1 LATEQTTAVK
11 PSPAPVLA
19 VKDLSFGWSQ
29 PLLFDR
35 LSFQAPAG
43 VGLVIGDDGCGKST
57 LFSLLAGARTAQS
70 GHLSLSGVVFS
81 EAPSS
86 YRQQVFWIDP
96 QTDAHHGLTAEAFW
110 AEQGRCHPLF
120 DAGRLAALVDG
131 FSMREHIDKPLYM
144 LSTGSRRKVWWI
156 AALASGAPLVL
167 LDQPFAAL
175 DGPSARFLTSC
186 LQKAASNPRAC
197 WLLAG
202 HVPPENVPLSF
213 MLEL

>member
-1 LATEQTTAVK
+1 M
-11 PSPAPVLA
+11 LA

-43 VGLVIGDDGCGKST
+43 VGLVIGGDGCGKST
-57 LFSLLAGARTAQS
+57 LLSLLAGARAAQS
-70 GHLSLSGVVFS
+70 GHLSLSGVVLN
-81 EAPSS
+81 EAPAP

-96 QTDAHHGLTAEAFW
+96 QTDAHHALTAEAFW
-110 AEQGRCHPLF
+110 AAQARCHPLF
-120 DAGRLAALVDG
+120 DAGRVAALVDG

-175 DGPSARFLTSC
+175 DGPSARFLTDC
-186 LQKAASNPRAC
+186 LQVAATNSSAC

-202 HVPPENVPLSF
+202 HEPPDHVPLSF